1 MSSTPPDKPMQLHE
15 RVTQHKFY
23 SEVHDTINTGDLL
36 AWRINRINSF
46 FSFVLV
52 MYQKLFKV
60 SYSHTATA
68 MRIGDM
74 VFAVEATPPA
84 VRLIPL
90 QMLGNF
96 YLYPAG
102 INYKRSHGEVLLK
115 HLAKSYSVLDMFK
128 DMIGFQTDE
137 ESLYCAEQCHAFY
150 TDIGYFAKVVDMDE
164 GDVISPDKVVEKV
177 LAQNPSEPVYIRID
191 KGNVHAA

>member
-1 MSSTPPDKPMQLHE
+1 MTTETPDSTVPLHE
-15 RVTQHKFY
+15 RVKETKFY
-23 SEVHDTINTGDLL
+23 SEVHDTIQTGDLL

-46 FSFVLV
+46 FTFILVL
-52 MYQKLFKV
+52 YQKLFKV

-90 QMLGNF
+90 HMLGNF

-102 INYKRSHGEVLLK
+102 IAYKRSHAEVLLR
-115 HLAKSYSVLDMFK
+115 HLAKLYSVVDMFK
-128 DMIGFQTDE
+128 DMGGLQTDE
-137 ESLYCAEQCHAFY
+137 ESLYCAEQCHSFY
-150 TDIGYFAKVVDMDE
+150 TDIGYFVKVVDMDE
-164 GDVISPDKVVEKV
+164 GDVITPDKVVEKV
-177 LAQNPSEPVYIRID
+177 IQQNPSDGIYVRID
-191 KGNVHAA
+191 KGNLNAA